1 MSVQLLV
8 SLYSYFTAMHCYP
21 QYHMTVSVII
31 YIDLPIVLFIMLSY
45 WTIRAF
51 SENRLGYG

>member
-1 MSVQLLV
+1 MSIQLLV
-8 SLYSYFTAMHCYP
+8 SLYSYFTAMHCYL

-45 WTIRAF
+45 WMK
-51 SENRLGYG
+51 